1 MGGKYQAYLEYKD
14 SGVGWMGNVPKEWSV
29 LPCRAVVTNIANK
42 NEGAKDKNY
51 LSLMA
56 NIGVIRYEDKGAVG
70 NKKPEDLSK
79 CKIVKKGNLVINSMN
94 YAIGSYGM
102 SGYDGVCSPVYIVL
116 DANAEAIKQRFA
128 LRIFENRPFQKHLAT
143 FGNGILEHRAAIGWD
158 DIKGACIPLPSNDEQ
173 IAILKFLDHETAKI
187 DTLIEKQQQLI
198 KLLKEKRQAVIS
210 HAVTKGLN
218 PNAPMR
224 DSGVEWLGEVP
235 EHWGVLSLGKVTL
248 SKCDGP
254 FGSGLKSAHYTK
266 SGVRVIRLQNIKMG
280 KYINGEGA
288 FISEDYYKNN
298 LRNHDVSAGDVLIAG
313 LGDPRNPV
321 GRACIA
327 PAGIS
332 PAMVKADCFRFR
344 LDEAKV
350 CPEFIAEQLSVSSF
364 HDAGKLSNGS
374 TRARIPLNLMT
385 TRTIAICPKQ
395 EQLKILAHIKQL
407 SSRYDQLEMAA
418 MLAIELMQER
428 RTALISAVVTGKID
442 VRNWVAPEPSK
453 NNTKEVAA

>member
-1 MGGKYQAYLEYKD
+1 MPGKHQSYSEYKD
-14 SGVGWMGNVPKEWSV
+14 SGINWMGSVPACWSV
-29 LPCRAVVTNIANK
+29 VPCRAVVTDIANK
-42 NEGAKDKNY
+42 NEDAKDQNY

-56 NIGVIRYEDKGAVG
+56 NIGVIRYEDKGDVG
-70 NKKPEDLSK
+70 NKKPDDLSK

-116 DANAEAIKQRFA
+116 DANTDVIEQRFA
-128 LRIFENRPFQKHLAT
+128 LRVFENRPFQKYLAT

-158 DIKGACIPLPSNDEQ
+158 DIKGAYIPLPSKGEQ
-173 IAILKFLDHETAKI
+173 LAILNFLDYETAKI
-187 DTLIEKQQQLI
+187 DILIEKQQQLI
-198 KLLKEKRQAVIS
+198 KLLKEKRRATIN

-218 PNAPMR
+218 PDAPTR

-235 EHWGVLSLGKVTL
+235 KHWSVLSLGKITL
-248 SKCDGP
+248 KKCDGP
-254 FGSGLKSAHYTK
+254 FGSGLKSEHYTE

-280 KYINGEGA
+280 KYFDGEGA
-288 FISEDYYKNN
+288 FIDEDYYKNN
-298 LRNHDVSAGDVLIAG
+298 LRNHDVEAGDVLIAG

-327 PAGIS
+327 PDDIS

-344 LDEAKV
+344 VDKTKV
-350 CPEFIAEQLSVSSF
+350 IPSFVAQQLSVSSF

-385 TRTIAICPKQ
+385 TRTVAICSKEEQ
-395 EQLKILAHIKQL
+395 QEILKHVKKLSAQYEQLETTA
-407 SSRYDQLEMAA
+407 E
-418 MLAIELMQER
+418 LAIRLMQER
-428 RTALISAVVTGKID
+428 RTVLISAAVTGKID
-442 VRNWVAPEPSK
+442 VRNWSAP
-453 NNTKEVAA
+453 